1 MRAEIASTAIALF
14 LANGFEATTIDDV
27 VAATGIA
34 RRTFFRYF
42 ATKEDV
48 VLGYLADLGDT
59 ICAAL
64 AARPPQEPVWEA
76 LRRAMDDTKSLF
88 MSDPARMKAILSLCH
103 ATPSLRARHAEKTG
117 HWRRGITVELARRL
131 HVDPATD
138 LRPATY
144 AAAAVGAL
152 DAVGE
157 AWHCGRQDA
166 DIDTLLD
173 EAFAALR
180 G

>member
-1 MRAEIASTAIALF
+1 MRAEIATTAITLF
-14 LANGFEATTIDDV
+14 IANGFDATTIDDV
-27 VAATGIA
+27 VAATGVA

-59 ICAAL
+59 LCAAL
-64 AARPPQEPVWEA
+64 AARPPQEQVWEA
-76 LRRAMDDTKSLF
+76 LRRAMDDAKSVY
-88 MSDPARMKAILSLCH
+88 MSDPARMKAILGLCDE
-103 ATPSLRARHAEKTG
+103 TPSLRARHAEKAG
-117 HWRRGITVELARRL
+117 HWRRGLTVELARRL
-131 HVDPATD
+131 DVDPTAD
-138 LRPATY
+138 LRPAVY
-144 AAAAVGAL
+144 AAAAIGAL

-157 AWHCGRQDA
+157 AWHGARQGT

-180 G
+180 E

>member
-1 MRAEIASTAIALF
+1 MRAEIATTAITLF
-14 LANGFEATTIDDV
+14 LANGFDATTIDDV
-27 VAATGIA
+27 AAATGVA

-48 VLGYLADLGDT
+48 VLGYLTDLGDT
-59 ICAAL
+59 LCTAL

-76 LRRAMDDTKSLF
+76 LRRAMDDAKSMF
-88 MSDPARMKAILSLCH
+88 MSDPARMKAILSLCDD
-103 ATPSLRARHAEKTG
+103 TPSLRARHAEKAG

-144 AAAAVGAL
+144 AAAALGAL
-152 DAVGE
+152 DAVSE
-157 AWHCGRQDA
+157 AWHGARHDT